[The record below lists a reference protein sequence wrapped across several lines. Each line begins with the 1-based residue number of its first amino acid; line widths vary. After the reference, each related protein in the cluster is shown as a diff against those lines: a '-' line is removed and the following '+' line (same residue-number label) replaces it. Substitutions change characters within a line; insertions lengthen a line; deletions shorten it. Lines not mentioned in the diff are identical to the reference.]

1 VAEGCVDAGSGP
13 DRDDFGLP
21 PVDIEIPDDA
31 RELDAD
37 VQAYHR
43 ELRARRR
50 KRRSDRLR
58 RPLSPRR
65 HPLGREGITLPL
77 LACCLM
83 VALITST
90 LLVMF
95 AADQTGEPPAA
106 GSRSATSHP
115 PTTSTQGTTGQAGQ
129 PLPAAELTVGS
140 AAVPLR
146 LVTADGPSML
156 ALIPPGCGCVPALR
170 QLAGAD
176 GAAHVRLYLV
186 GTPGEMQQVS
196 QLAAAAGE
204 GPGQVA
210 NDTGRVLSRDY
221 RENGLTT
228 LLVGPGGVVAYI
240 ARDVTMSQG
249 MGLVQAEVRQLGAA
263 GTGR

>member
-1 VAEGCVDAGSGP
+1 MDAGSGP

-43 ELRARRR
+43 EQRAVRR

-58 RPLSPRR
+58 RPLGPRR
-65 HPLGREGITLPL
+65 YPLGREGIALPL

-95 AADQTGEPPAA
+95 AADQTGVPPAA

-115 PTTSTQGTTGQAGQ
+115 PAAGAQGATGQPGQ
-129 PLPAAELTVGS
+129 SLPAAELTVGS
-140 AAVPLR
+140 STVPLR

-156 ALIPPGCGCVPALR
+156 ALIPPGCSCVPALR

-186 GTPGEMQQVS
+186 GTPGDMQQVS

-204 GPGQVA
+204 SPDQVA
-210 NDTGRVLSRDY
+210 NDTARVLSRYY
-221 RENGLTT
+221 RENGLTA
-228 LLVGPGGVVAYI
+228 LLVGTGGVVNYI
-240 ARDVTMSQG
+240 ARDLTTSQG

-263 GTGR
+263 GTSG